1 VNRILFGPNRGV
13 VLILVVAGCAASVL
27 AGDVAVPRVI
37 LGVHGGTGVAKK
49 EMTPKLEKDLRAGLE
64 RALKSGYEV
73 LEKPEGTSL
82 DAVETAIRVLEDD
95 EWFNAGKGAVFTH
108 DGKNELDASIM
119 EGRAKK
125 AGAVASVTIVKNP
138 ISAARAVMEKTKH
151 VMLVGRG
158 AELFAEEAGLEIV
171 DPRYFRTQQRWDELQ
186 EDLAAE
192 RKAEEKKK
200 GEKKKGEEKSAKPGA
215 AVKPRRAYAWSTVGA
230 VALDSAGNLA
240 AGTSTGGMS
249 NKRYGRVGDSP
260 IIGAGT
266 YADNRTCA
274 VSCTGHGEF
283 FIRYSVSH
291 DISALMEYKGF
302 DVQKAADQVIRGK
315 LKAVEGEGAAIVLDP
330 KGNFAMSHNTE
341 GLYRGYVT
349 TDGTI
354 TVLLYDK

>member
-1 VNRILFGPNRGV
+1 VNRILFGLTRGV
-13 VLILVVAGCAASVL
+13 VLVLAVAGCASSAS
-27 AGDVAVPRVI
+27 AGDVAVPHVI
-37 LGVHGGTGVAKK
+37 LGVHGGTGVTKK

-73 LEKPEGTSL
+73 LKKPDATSL
-82 DAVETAIRVLEDD
+82 DAVEAAIRVLEDD

-119 EGRAKK
+119 EGRTKK
-125 AGAVASVTIVKNP
+125 AGAVASVTNVKNP

-158 AELFAEEAGLEIV
+158 AEVFAKEAGLEIV
-171 DPRYFRTQQRWDELQ
+171 DPKYFWTQQRWDELQ
-186 EDLAAE
+186 EDLAEE

-200 GEKKKGEEKSAKPGA
+200 GENKQVEEKLQKPGA
-215 AVKPRRAYAWSTVGA
+215 AVAARRAYTWSTVGA
-230 VALDSAGNLA
+230 VALDKAGNLA

-291 DISALMEYKGF
+291 DISTLIEYKGLE
-302 DVQKAADQVIRGK
+302 VQKAADEVIRGK

-330 KGNFAMSHNTE
+330 NGNFAMSYNTE

-349 TDGTI
+349 GDGKM

>member
-1 VNRILFGPNRGV
+1 
-13 VLILVVAGCAASVL
+13 
-27 AGDVAVPRVI
+27 
-37 LGVHGGTGVAKK
+37 
-49 EMTPKLEKDLRAGLE
+49 MTPKLERDLRAGLE
-64 RALKSGYEV
+64 RGLRSGYEV
-73 LEKPEGTSL
+73 LKKPDGKSL
-82 DAVETAIRVLEDD
+82 DAVETAIRALEDD

-108 DGKNELDASIM
+108 DGRNELDASIM
-119 EGRAKK
+119 EGRTKK
-125 AGAVASVTIVKNP
+125 AGAVASVTNVKNP

-158 AELFAEEAGLEIV
+158 AEVFAKEASLEIV
-171 DPRYFRTQQRWDELQ
+171 DPKYFWTQQRWDELQ
-186 EDLAAE
+186 EDLAEE

-200 GEKKKGEEKSAKPGA
+200 GENNKEEKRLEKPGA
-215 AVKPRRAYAWSTVGA
+215 AVPPRRAYAWSTVGA

-291 DISALMEYKGF
+291 DISALIEYKGLE
-302 DVQKAADQVIRGK
+302 VQKAADEVIRGK
-315 LKAVEGEGAAIVLDP
+315 LKAVEGEGAAIVLDS
-330 KGNFAMSHNTE
+330 KGNFAMSYNTE

-349 TDGTI
+349 SDGKI